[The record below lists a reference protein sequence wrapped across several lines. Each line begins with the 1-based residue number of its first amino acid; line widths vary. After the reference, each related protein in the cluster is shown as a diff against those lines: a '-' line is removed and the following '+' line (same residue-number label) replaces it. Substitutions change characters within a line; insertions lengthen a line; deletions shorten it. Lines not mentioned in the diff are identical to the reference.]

1 MKLIELLK
9 LIDKSDFVYLSIEVC
24 GMQFETRH
32 TVEFFID
39 NADDL
44 NNRKV
49 LRAYSAEGDFHI
61 RIEN

>member
-1 MKLIELLK
+1 MRLIELLK
-9 LIDKSDFVYLSIEVC
+9 IMNKSDFVHLGVELC

-44 NNRKV
+44 NDRKV
-49 LRAYSAEGDFHI
+49 LGAYIAEGDFHI
-61 RIEN
+61 RLEK